1 MTPEK
6 IKDVTERLRRE
17 ALVMRGM
24 GMAGIDSKRSLLVEE
39 AADLISDL
47 LELNE
52 ALMESSNERELAL
65 LDLLKEAKQVASQRQ
80 VEIDRLQ
87 SKIDEI
93 CRKLAYR

>member
-1 MTPEK
+1 VNPDK
-6 IKDVTERLRRE
+6 IKDVTDRLRKE

-47 LELNE
+47 LELYG

-65 LDLLKEAKQVASQRQ
+65 NDLLKEARKVASQRQ
-80 VEIDRLQ
+80 VEIDRL
-87 SKIDEI
+87 KCTLADI
-93 CRKLAYR
+93 CRKKAT